1 MCAKSRRH
9 PHGLET
15 SGKGAVGLDQDV
27 LGGGERGVSGEGHR
41 LDHEGPGLPH
51 LGLGVTQ
58 QMMLEAEG
66 LGLEAKMPC
75 VMPDDTKGV

>member
-1 MCAKSRRH
+1 MVEGLCVPSHGGITWFRDFREGSSRAGPRCAGR
-9 PHGLET
+9 
-15 SGKGAVGLDQDV
+15 
-27 LGGGERGVSGEGHR
+27 GERGVSGEGHG

-66 LGLEAKMPC
+66 AGLGGKDALCNA
-75 VMPDDTKGV
+75 

>member
-1 MCAKSRRH
+1 MGQVTGAS
-9 PHGLET
+9 HGLET
-15 SGKGAVGLDQDV
+15 SGRGAVGLDQDV
-27 LGGGERGVSGEGHR
+27 PGGVRGISGEGHG

-66 LGLEAKMPC
+66 AGLGGKDAPY
-75 VMPDDTKGV
+75 DA